1 MASQTDRD
9 ATQEYARKEPEQF
22 RYDRGTRRMLKLMM
36 ATIVVFAVVMIVS
49 LCAAVFLPV

>member
-22 RYDRGTRRMLKLMM
+22 RYDRGTERMMKLMT
-36 ATIVVFAVVMIVS
+36 AIIVVFAVVMIVS
-49 LCAAVFLPV
+49 LCAAVMLPF